1 MTQPPAAASAD
12 AELRKGT
19 LYGVAAYA
27 IWGTFPLYFHALK
40 PSGPWEILAHRIVW
54 TLVFCGLIL
63 TIRRD
68 WGWMRATLRN
78 PRLLGGLTVAAL
90 VIAVNWVVY
99 ILAVV
104 SGRTY
109 EAALGY
115 FLNPIVTVGLGV
127 LVLGERLRRLQWAAV
142 GVGALA
148 AIYLTVAGGVVPWI
162 PVVLAAS
169 FATYG
174 LVKKRVGASLAAM
187 QSLAAETI
195 VLAPVA
201 VGILAWLEV
210 ASAPTLGRHGGV
222 HTGLL
227 LSAGIVTAIPLLF
240 FAAAARRVPLVT
252 IGLLQFMTPVLQLLC
267 GVLLL
272 GEHVAPALW
281 VGFGIVWVALALLT
295 LDSLRSARAGRAQ
308 VARTALEDPE
318 P

>member
-68 WGWMRATLRN
+68 WGWMRTTLRN

-187 QSLAAETI
+187 QSLAAETL

-201 VGILAWLEV
+201 VGILTWLEV
-210 ASAPTLGRHGGV
+210 ASTPTLGRHGGV

-227 LSAGIVTAIPLLF
+227 LGRDRHRHPAALLRRRRPPGAAGDHRPAAVHDAG
-240 FAAAARRVPLVT
+240 AAAPLWRA
-252 IGLLQFMTPVLQLLC
+252 
-267 GVLLL
+267 
-272 GEHVAPALW
+272 AP
-281 VGFGIVWVALALLT
+281 
-295 LDSLRSARAGRAQ
+295 R
-308 VARTALEDPE
+308 
-318 P
+318 